1 MQGRRFHIVTA
12 VFRPTVD
19 PPQSAI
25 PPVQHGT
32 NRAEKGA
39 AGGRAAPTTITRFA
53 MTTPDPPVPADG
65 KQEGGADRPT
75 PMNRWIASAHC
86 GAPGW
91 VASTPTGWPVLIGAT
106 VATLA
111 LLVVV
116 FTVVGVHQNQ
126 QDDRLHNQ
134 GVPVTFTVSGCLG
147 LLGGSGSNAAGYS
160 CRGSYTLDGH
170 RYSERLPGNDL
181 HPPGT
186 SVAAIAVPGDPALV
200 APEAMVRTEH
210 SSNGVFLVPLI
221 LFVILALLV
230 RAAVH
235 SLAPASG

>member
-1 MQGRRFHIVTA
+1 
-12 VFRPTVD
+12 
-19 PPQSAI
+19 
-25 PPVQHGT
+25 
-32 NRAEKGA
+32 
-39 AGGRAAPTTITRFA
+39 

-65 KQEGGADRPT
+65 KQERGAGATRADEPVDRVGTLRGAGVGGVDTHRLG
-75 PMNRWIASAHC
+75 RI
-86 GAPGW
+86 
-91 VASTPTGWPVLIGAT
+91 LIGAT

-221 LFVILALLV
+221 LFVILALFVALLFILS
-230 RAAVH
+230 RRRQAEQTGTTT
-235 SLAPASG
+235 S